1 MRKVIRVG
9 RDSVDSKPD
18 FDGDESVDELVPRI
32 LSPAIEGDRPNAEGE
47 GNELTNGSD
56 GEVILKCSLMTT
68 LRLSRG
74 LPHAIDSS
82 TLRPFQHSIRRSS
95 FILIERVQITIEGPI
110 CES

>member
-68 LRLSRG
+68 LR
-74 LPHAIDSS
+74 
-82 TLRPFQHSIRRSS
+82 QK
-95 FILIERVQITIEGPI
+95 VV
-110 CES
+110 